1 MADVFE
7 VPGAPWTPVSRR
19 LSTVRLLT
27 CGGAT
32 VVGLLVL
39 AAAALWLPVSTAWVT
54 AAAALGVVAAVAAA
68 VLLHRNAR
76 SWAYAERADDI
87 YIRRGVAFLRLEVVP
102 YGRMQLVDVKAGP
115 LERRLGIADV
125 TLHTASPDTNARI
138 VGLPFAEAERLRD
151 RLTAL
156 GEAQAAGL

>member
-39 AAAALWLPVSTAWVT
+39 AAAALWLPIPTAWVT